1 MSKKRDR
8 NKSKDC
14 QCPSCQNKSVKSN
27 SGLAGNPFGIN
38 PSQLM
43 GMLGNIDM
51 GQIGNMLSSM
61 NKDGFDL
68 NNLNLGSMQNMMSG
82 MNGSNGQNSVNGMNG
97 MNNSQNNQDLSSIEK
112 MMSGID
118 IKDNQGL
125 SSIQD
130 MISSMGN
137 LQGTQNNMNNQDGRK
152 IGEEKKYREQKS
164 SNNKK
169 NRNEHR
175 NKENIAD
182 IQLDENIEM
191 LMSIKKIVNSDRA
204 EFLDK
209 VIEFYNK
216 GAFEDW

>member
-82 MNGSNGQNSVNGMNG
+82 TNGSNGQNNMNS
-97 MNNSQNNQDLSSIEK
+97 MNNLQNNQDLSSIEK

-216 GAFEDW
+216 GAFEEW